1 MGFNPVSV
9 IIVECN
15 KDNSYPG
22 ETLLQNP
29 GHFYPTHSG
38 QTDIGDHEIG
48 RFFLHFHQ
56 RFLRRIRLSDD
67 PDKSNWESNPR
78 RNSRKATLSSR
89 IIVLSIFLAMEP
101 LSQNREICKSP
112 PGGDFSKKYIGEWRK
127 KKFKVPKV
135 R

>member
-9 IIVECN
+9 VIVECN

-38 QTDIGDHEIG
+38 QTDISDHEIG

-56 RFLRRIRLSDD
+56 CFLRRIRLSDD
-67 PDKSNWESNPR
+67 ADKIKLGKQSPEKFAEGSVVIENNCIEHFFSHG
-78 RNSRKATLSSR
+78 T
-89 IIVLSIFLAMEP
+89 IIPEQGNL
-101 LSQNREICKSP
+101 
-112 PGGDFSKKYIGEWRK
+112 
-127 KKFKVPKV
+127 
-135 R
+135 